1 MDSEFEIS
9 DLNFEFEVRPI
20 GNPSPTHRESVESSA
35 KYSERIYS
43 GERLGVSPPC
53 LSRFF
58 CGLEQRSS
66 CLSRESEALHGG
78 LTSNRSLFLK
88 T

>member
-35 KYSERIYS
+35 KDSERIYS

-53 LSRFF
+53 PLTKSSICDSVISAFDANHSGSTRSR
-58 CGLEQRSS
+58 Q
-66 CLSRESEALHGG
+66 A
-78 LTSNRSLFLK
+78 
-88 T
+88 